1 MTNKDKDE
9 IVGAVMILVGF
20 VCLILA
26 MVFLSEL
33 IVMVN
38 QQIADINVSHFVGK
52 VVVLAVIIGV
62 TSVLTGLC
70 WIIGIK
76 IIVHKK

>member
-9 IVGAVMILVGF
+9 IVVAVMILVGF

-38 QQIADINVSHFVGK
+38 QQIADVNVSHFVGK
-52 VVVLAVIIGV
+52 VVVLAGIIGV

-70 WIIGIK
+70 WVIGIK
-76 IIVHKK
+76 IIAHKK

>member
-9 IVGAVMILVGF
+9 IVGAVTVLMGF

-26 MVFLSEL
+26 MVLLSEL
-33 IVMVN
+33 IVMVD
-38 QQIADINVSHFVGK
+38 QQMTDVNVEYFVGK
-52 VVVLAVIIGV
+52 LIVLTGIIGV

-70 WIIGIK
+70 WVLGIK
-76 IIVHKK
+76 IIAHKK

>member
-52 VVVLAVIIGV
+52 VVVLASIIGV

-70 WIIGIK
+70 WVIGIK